1 MSVMKLSTL
10 IAVGLF
16 TVGCQTVG
24 HTTESPLHEM
34 IRAAAVSH
42 DVDPKIALALI
53 DVESSFK
60 PTASKDGNYG
70 LMQLRMATAKA
81 MGFKGNFNDLMTP
94 ESNLEYGMRYLHY
107 CYMKHTE
114 DHLALGCYNGSTS
127 PKNRYAKRVLTKS
140 GNY

>member
-70 LMQLRMATAKA
+70 LMQLRYGTAIS
-81 MGFKGNFNDLMTP
+81 MGYKGSVAGLMKP
-94 ESNLEYGMRYLHY
+94 ETNIEYGMRYLQY
-107 CYMKHTE
+107 CYTKHNDIT
-114 DHLALGCYNGSTS
+114 LMLGCYNGSTS
-127 PKNRYAKRVLTKS
+127 TKNKYAKRVLKRS